1 MHPWQSERQTPH
13 SAISFLTAVLCHVPG
28 DLDEDPGVA
37 GDHDD
42 EWQQEEAAEG
52 EHVVGRLLPVGDK
65 APPSGTLGKVC
76 REGDGDVVENEH
88 LSERNK
94 NTHVWL
100 YVGKCA
106 GEKDSV
112 R

>member
-1 MHPWQSERQTPH
+1 M
-13 SAISFLTAVLCHVPG
+13 PG

-65 APPSGTLGKVC
+65 APPSGALGKVC
-76 REGDGDVVENEH
+76 RESDGDVVENEH
-88 LSERNK
+88 LPERNK
-94 NTHVWL
+94 NTRLAACQQMRRRKGFNAIRSGIFFSLRPHET
-100 YVGKCA
+100 K
-106 GEKDSV
+106 SI
-112 R
+112 